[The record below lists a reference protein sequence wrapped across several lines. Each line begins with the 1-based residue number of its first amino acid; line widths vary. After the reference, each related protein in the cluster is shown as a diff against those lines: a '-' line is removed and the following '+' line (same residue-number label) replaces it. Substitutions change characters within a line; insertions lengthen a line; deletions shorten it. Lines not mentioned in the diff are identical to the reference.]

1 VTTYAYLHVSTD
13 RQDVANQRHGILEY
27 ANTHGL
33 GLIQFVEDGLSGR
46 VAWRERA
53 IGQLLTTTAIAGDVV
68 IFAEISRMARSTLH
82 VLEMLEI
89 GMERKLHIHIA
100 KQRMILDGSLHSR
113 IAATVLGLAAE
124 IERELIAARTREAL
138 AKRRAEGKTL
148 GRPRGAKS
156 ARLKLDTQADE
167 IRRYVAKG
175 LSKRSIAKLVGCA
188 ESTLYDWLAR
198 RRRSPHFPVID
209 TRS

>member
-1 VTTYAYLHVSTD
+1 MTTYAYLRVSTD
-13 RQDVANQRHGILEY
+13 RQDVDNQRHGILEY

-33 GLIQFVEDGLSGR
+33 GPVRFVEDAVSGR
-46 VAWRERA
+46 LAWRERA
-53 IGQLLTTTAIAGDVV
+53 IGQLLTATATAGDVV
-68 IFAEISRMARSTLH
+68 IFAEISRMARSTLQ

-89 GMERKLHIHIA
+89 GMERDLHIYIA
-100 KQRMILDGSLHSR
+100 KQHMSLDGSLNSR

-156 ARLKLDTQADE
+156 ARLKLDAHADA
-167 IRRYVAKG
+167 IHGYLAKG
-175 LSKRSIAKLVGCA
+175 ISKRSIAKLVGCA
-188 ESTLYDWLAR
+188 ESTLYDWVAR
-198 RRRSPHFPVID
+198 RHLPPHSLVTD
-209 TRS
+209 TRR

>member
-1 VTTYAYLHVSTD
+1 MATYAYLRVSTD

-33 GLIQFVEDGLSGR
+33 GLIQFVEDGLSGH

-53 IGQLLTTTAIAGDVV
+53 IGQLLTTTATAGDVV

-138 AKRRAEGKTL
+138 AKRKAEGKPL

-156 ARLKLDTQADE
+156 ARLKLDAHADE
-167 IRRYVAKG
+167 IRGYLAKG
-175 LSKRSIAKLVGCA
+175 ISKRSIAKLVGCA
-188 ESTLYDWLAR
+188 ESTLYDWVAR
-198 RRRSPHFPVID
+198 RVLQARSSVTGTRR
-209 TRS
+209 